1 MRSIART
8 SLLVLLLALCGTNV
22 FALDKQ
28 ATKKAPVQGSTAVM
42 IEPEFTLNPGRTAV
56 LIMDYEND
64 IVGMLA
70 EDVRGPLVEK
80 AKTILKE
87 ARQAKIQ
94 VIYVVVRFREG
105 YPEVN
110 QQNKLFSSLKQSGRF
125 VEGSPGAEIDPR
137 VAPQPGDIVVT
148 KRRVGAFSTTDLETI
163 LRSKNINKLVLLG
176 ISTSGVVLS
185 TVRWAA
191 DMDYSLAV
199 VSDACAD
206 RDPEVN
212 RVLMEKVFPW
222 QATVVTSDEFLKAIG
237 ARTVK

>member
-1 MRSIART
+1 MRSYARI
-8 SLLVLLLALCGTNV
+8 SLLIVLLTVSGTNI
-22 FALDKQ
+22 FGLEKQ
-28 ATKKAPVQGSTAVM
+28 DTKKAPPQGSAAVM
-42 IEPEFTLNPGRTAV
+42 IEPAFTVNPAKTAV

-64 IVGMLA
+64 IVGMLP
-70 EDVRGPLVEK
+70 EDVRGPLIER
-80 AKTILKE
+80 ASAILME

-94 VIYVVVRFREG
+94 IIYVVVRFRDG

-110 QQNKLFSSLKQSGRF
+110 LQNKLFSSLKQSGRL
-125 VEGSPGAEIDPR
+125 VEGTPGAEIDAR

-163 LRSKNINKLVLLG
+163 IRAKNINKLVLFG

-212 RVLMEKVFPW
+212 RVLMDKVFPW
-222 QATVVTSDEFLKAIG
+222 QAAVVTSHEFLKAIG
-237 ARTVK
+237 ASDVR